1 MTESFEVLKMLLLG
15 LTAGVLSGMFG
26 IGGGLVIVPAL
37 VVIFGFPVK
46 TAVGTSLFV
55 ILWPTGLLGVWEYWK
70 HGDMKVAA
78 GLWVAL
84 GLFCG
89 AYFGA
94 QLAGSLS
101 QITMKRAYAIFLMV
115 VAIYFLFAPRAAIA
129 TAQPV
134 PPGPFPPTALTPLL
148 MVTSSIDLPPR

>member
-1 MTESFEVLKMLLLG
+1 MILKMFALG

-37 VVIFGFPVK
+37 VWIFGFDIK

-55 ILWPTGLLGVWEYWK
+55 ILLPTGLLGVWEYWK
-70 HGDMKVAA
+70 IGNLRIAA
-78 GLWVAL
+78 GLWIAI

-94 QLAGSLS
+94 VTAGAVPALL
-101 QITMKRAYAIFLMV
+101 MRRVYAAFLLV
-115 VAIYFLFAPRAAIA
+115 VAIYFLAAPPSDPAPQAEPGRALAA
-129 TAQPV
+129 LESGHDREGAQTV
-134 PPGPFPPTALTPLL
+134 H
-148 MVTSSIDLPPR
+148 

>member
-1 MTESFEVLKMLLLG
+1 MIEYSEILKMLLLG
-15 LTAGVLSGMFG
+15 VVAGILSGMFG

-55 ILWPTGLLGVWEYWK
+55 ILLPTGLLGVWEYWK
-70 HGDMKVAA
+70 NGDLKIAA
-78 GLWVAL
+78 GLWVAF
-84 GLFCG
+84 GVFCG

-101 QITMKRAYAIFLMV
+101 QITMKRVYAIFLLV
-115 VAIYFLFAPRAAIA
+115 VAIYFLLAPARSDRRRAELA
-129 TAQPV
+129 AQPIL
-134 PPGPFPPTALTPLL
+134 PEMIGNAPD
-148 MVTSSIDLPPR
+148 VTSSTDLPLR